1 MYKLPPLLQILPT
14 IEREEAYRS
23 VRELAGAEGEE
34 TVMKMFQLRLIELK
48 LTEASKLYQF
58 HSTSKKLDRGS
69 SQSYQDYLS
78 SAFKGHPDL
87 G

>member
-1 MYKLPPLLQILPT
+1 MLK
-14 IEREEAYRS
+14 REPSYHS
-23 VRELAGAEGEE
+23 VLELAGSEGEE
-34 TVMKMFQLRLIELK
+34 TVLKMFKLRLIEIK
-48 LTEASKLYQF
+48 LSEAGKL
-58 HSTSKKLDRGS
+58 HDPSATLNRGT